1 VPSETMADGTEA
13 EASPRAAGDTSSPG
27 RISAGMHQERAPST
41 VASQRTTCERSIL
54 DRIGEEVTAIVL
66 PVTICMFSVVFL
78 VRLLMPD
85 GTSGSTGSPSIASLV
100 YDEGSSEH
108 QNDSNARKFGGA
120 ILNSLVFVLV
130 IGGMTFVLFL
140 LFKYKFYRVI
150 YGYMGLA
157 GFLILAFMGGSIVLQ
172 VLQEL
177 DVPLDFLTFG
187 FTLYNFSV
195 VGVLLLFFW
204 PSPFLIKQGYL
215 VFTAICTAYWFTKIP
230 EWTSWLLLVMMAL
243 YDLVAVL
250 MPGGPLKVIV
260 ELAEERQ
267 ESIPAL
273 VYESRP
279 VAQGRAISDAERT
292 ESQDQNLETASSS
305 SMDSGSNSCVNEVT
319 RINSGRQTARRRRQ
333 RTHEEFEEGS
343 NPDPSASHEATQ
355 PGSSPREETPLGPES
370 GSPTGVLREDRFETE
385 TGLPDS
391 IKLGLGDFI
400 FYRSADAPP
409 GLLSQGSRSPCLWI
423 VAG

>member
-1 VPSETMADGTEA
+1 
-13 EASPRAAGDTSSPG
+13 
-27 RISAGMHQERAPST
+27 
-41 VASQRTTCERSIL
+41 
-54 DRIGEEVTAIVL
+54 
-66 PVTICMFSVVFL
+66 
-78 VRLLMPD
+78 MPD

-108 QNDSNARKFGGA
+108 QNDSNARKCVSVELWCLRDFAESPLGVGAQVWGCHTELFGVCLGNRGHDVRSVP
-120 ILNSLVFVLV
+120 LVQVQVLPGHLWLHGTGGFPNSGLH
-130 IGGMTFVLFL
+130 GGIH
-140 LFKYKFYRVI
+140 RAAS
-150 YGYMGLA
+150 LA
-157 GFLILAFMGGSIVLQ
+157 GAGCAPRLPDVWVYPLQ
-172 VLQEL
+172 LL
-177 DVPLDFLTFG
+177 SRRCSPA
-187 FTLYNFSV
+187 
-195 VGVLLLFFW
+195 VLLAL
-204 PSPFLIKQGYL
+204 PLLDQARIPCVYRYL
-215 VFTAICTAYWFTKIP
+215 YSVLIP